1 MLSFP
6 YTETGVE
13 MWMNSHGIF
22 NVREIIDQ
30 TIDEFGTELP
40 LFKIIQNFLLSPGDI
55 DIINEDP
62 THAKKVVE
70 YTTEVEL
77 FQLEGVVQHIIEL
90 NWKKVALI
98 AYVLKDDELSFN
110 QFLIAAADGRH
121 NEIAEVIFL
130 DGVMNIVFEESDDV

>member
-13 MWMNSHGIF
+13 MWMNRHDIF

-40 LFKIIQNFLLSPGDI
+40 LFKIIQNFLLSPGDV

-98 AYVLKDDELSFN
+98 AYILKDDELSFN
-110 QFLIAAADGRH
+110 QFLIAAVDGRH
-121 NEIAEVIFL
+121 SEIGEVIFL
-130 DGVMNIVFEESDDV
+130 DGMMNIVFEESDDV

>member
-13 MWMNSHGIF
+13 MWMNRHDIF

-40 LFKIIQNFLLSPGDI
+40 SFKIIQNFLLSPGDI

-121 NEIAEVIFL
+121 SEIGEVIFL
-130 DGVMNIVFEESDDV
+130 DGIMNIVFEESGDV

>member
-13 MWMNSHGIF
+13 MWMNRHDIF

-40 LFKIIQNFLLSPGDI
+40 LFKIIQNFLLSPGDV

-98 AYVLKDDELSFN
+98 AYILKDDELSFN

-121 NEIAEVIFL
+121 SEIGEVIFL
-130 DGVMNIVFEESDDV
+130 DGMMNIVFEESDDV

>member
-13 MWMNSHGIF
+13 MWMNRHDIF

-40 LFKIIQNFLLSPGDI
+40 LFKIIQNFLLSPGDV

-121 NEIAEVIFL
+121 SEIGEVIFL
-130 DGVMNIVFEESDDV
+130 DGMMNIIFEESDDV

>member
-13 MWMNSHGIF
+13 MWMNRHDIF

-40 LFKIIQNFLLSPGDI
+40 LFKIIQNFLLSPGDV

-70 YTTEVEL
+70 YMVEVEL

-98 AYVLKDDELSFN
+98 AYILKDDELSFN
-110 QFLIAAADGRH
+110 RFLIAAADGRH

-130 DGVMNIVFEESDDV
+130 DGIMNIVFEESDDV

>member
-13 MWMNSHGIF
+13 MWMNRHDIF

-40 LFKIIQNFLLSPGDI
+40 LFKIIQNFLLSPGDV

-98 AYVLKDDELSFN
+98 AYILKDDELSFN

-121 NEIAEVIFL
+121 SEIGEVIFL
-130 DGVMNIVFEESDDV
+130 DGIMNIVFEESDDV